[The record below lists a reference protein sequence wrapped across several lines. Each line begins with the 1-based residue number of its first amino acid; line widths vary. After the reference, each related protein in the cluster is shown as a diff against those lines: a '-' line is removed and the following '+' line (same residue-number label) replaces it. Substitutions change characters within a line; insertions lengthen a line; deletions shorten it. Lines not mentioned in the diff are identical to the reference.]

1 LFFLRKKIN
10 QKKKS
15 RAKFSLF
22 SDTFRYLSKK
32 QNSKDDPRLRLFLVR
47 TALALPW
54 PFQNMFERS
63 ELRGVWGLLPQDAF
77 RSSSILKIEQLYRSI
92 FKMSTSLLELLK
104 ASFHS

>member
-1 LFFLRKKIN
+1 
-10 QKKKS
+10 
-15 RAKFSLF
+15 
-22 SDTFRYLSKK
+22 
-32 QNSKDDPRLRLFLVR
+32 
-47 TALALPW
+47 
-54 PFQNMFERS
+54 MFERS